1 MRQFKIDRLIVGCIM
16 HYYMGRLAER
26 MIVQEVQEKSRIKQE
41 RITLRNKIAQEK
53 IHEDSI
59 SALRLFSSYR
69 NIDKEWFWNF
79 IAYTYFI
86 CKTLGLLILIDLF
99 IFNKPIAIL
108 FIFTCLS
115 CYYLN
120 LKLYKAYFRKKD
132 QRRYL

>member
-1 MRQFKIDRLIVGCIM
+1 
-16 HYYMGRLAER
+16 MGSLAER
-26 MIVQEVQEKSRIKQE
+26 MIVQEVQEESRIKQAK
-41 RITLRNKIAQEK
+41 ITLRNKIAKEK

-99 IFNKPIAIL
+99 IFKKPIATL
-108 FIFTCLS
+108 FIFVYLF
-115 CYYLN
+115 CYYFN
-120 LKLYKAYFRKKD
+120 LKLYKS
-132 QRRYL
+132 YL